1 MSKRK
6 GFTLVELLVVISI
19 IGILI
24 ALLFPALTAVRG
36 AARSTQCKS
45 NLRQFAIC
53 LLTKSTNTPSG
64 TFCTGAFD
72 STRDGVFDRYSWV
85 SDCAELD
92 VFPGQLLC
100 PESFCLGSEKLNGG
114 TSSGRAPPARQG
126 VPLENGTVRA
136 AAEAGFNTNYAT
148 GWHLVRSGP
157 VLNAGGTVGG
167 LKDWYNSSGIQTTLG
182 PLTVRAL
189 DNGNINAS
197 SLAFIG
203 CGTQGDVPDGDAT
216 PDGLLNE
223 NVSERLGLVAGVP
236 VCESFNDGPAIS
248 NGTNAV
254 TLVDAGTPRGDF
266 EVPGFP
272 SKGDVGLAGVILQD
286 TRDWFAY
293 HAKAVNVVYA
303 DGSVRALEDI
313 NGDGFINPGFAV
325 DPTSTFENT
334 GYTSSE
340 VEVEPWDLYSG
351 TFLRSTAATK
361 AFED

>member
-72 STRDGVFDRYSWV
+72 SKRDGVFDRYSWV
-85 SDCAELD
+85 SDCVALD

-114 TSSGRAPPARQG
+114 TSTGDAPPARRD
-126 VPLENGTVRA
+126 VPLESGSVGA

-148 GWHLVRSGP
+148 SWHLVRTAP
-157 VLNAGGTVGG
+157 VLNSSGTVGG
-167 LKDWYNSSGIQTTLG
+167 LKDWYNGSTQTTIG

-197 SLAFIG
+197 SLAFMG
-203 CGTQGDVPDGDAT
+203 CGTQGDVPETDPT
-216 PDGLLNE
+216 PDGLLQDSI
-223 NVSERLGLVAGVP
+223 SERLGLVAGVP
-236 VCESFNDGPAIS
+236 VAESFNDGPAMS
-248 NGTNAV
+248 NGTDAV
-254 TLVDAGTPRGDF
+254 TLAGSGTPRQAF
-266 EVPGFP
+266 EITAFP
-272 SKGDVGLAGVILQD
+272 NKGDIGVSGVFLQD

-293 HAKAVNVVYA
+293 HSKAVNIVFA
-303 DGSVRALEDI
+303 DGSVRALEDV
-313 NGDGFINPGFAV
+313 NGDGFINPGFQV
-325 DPTSTFENT
+325 DPTSTFANT

-340 VEVEPWDLYSG
+340 TEVEPWELYSG
-351 TFLRSTAATK
+351 TFLRSAAATK
-361 AFED
+361 AFEN